1 MYNNLVITGNGY
13 RIGILMNKKEVK
25 YEMQRLCEQPMEEDE
40 LNVVRNNAM
49 TSLAAILDSPFSI
62 MDHHISHFHNGTPKD
77 YLEKQIAAIKSLTK
91 DDVLELS
98 CKYLNEDKL
107 LISIAKPAEVA
118 GNL

>member
-1 MYNNLVITGNGY
+1 
-13 RIGILMNKKEVK
+13 
-25 YEMQRLCEQPMEEDE
+25 MQRLCEQPIEEDE
-40 LNVVRNNAM
+40 LNVVKNNAM

-62 MDHHISHFHNGTPKD
+62 MDHHRSHFHNGTPKD

-98 CKYLNEDKL
+98 RKYLNEDKL